1 VTSVVEVITHIIPA
15 RVVARMVCRIEAGLR
30 KEGLDPTG
38 VELDRLA
45 GEFVRRDFVAELG
58 DRGAH
63 VSGSSWELHADGLE
77 LRVELGAA
85 DLMIFR
91 AVSTETDWS

>member
-1 VTSVVEVITHIIPA
+1 
-15 RVVARMVCRIEAGLR
+15 MVRRIEAGLR
-30 KEGLDPTG
+30 REGLDPTG

-58 DRGAH
+58 RRGAH
-63 VSGSSWELHADGLE
+63 VTRSSWELHADGLE
-77 LRVELGAA
+77 LCVELGLA

-91 AVSTETDWS
+91 TVSTEMEWS